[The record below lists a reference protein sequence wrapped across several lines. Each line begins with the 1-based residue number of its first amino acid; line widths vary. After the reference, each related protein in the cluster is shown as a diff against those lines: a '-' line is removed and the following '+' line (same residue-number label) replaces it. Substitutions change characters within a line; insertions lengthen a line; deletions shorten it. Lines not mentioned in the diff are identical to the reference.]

1 MGTAA
6 TPEYLNDKE
15 RFLMS
20 SDFDIRDGILY
31 KYTGNE
37 PTVVIPDS
45 VSRIYEKAFRGCS
58 TVVSIEIPNSVTWID
73 WGAFSF
79 CENLKCIKL
88 PSSLEFISVS
98 AIEGSKRLK
107 SIIMENNKNY
117 YVRDNRIFRI
127 GDDNDVIS
135 NDILK

>member
-1 MGTAA
+1 M
-6 TPEYLNDKE
+6 N
-15 RFLMS
+15 

-37 PTVVIPDS
+37 PAVVIPNS

-58 TVVSIEIPNSVTWID
+58 SVVSIEIPNSVTWID

-79 CENLKCIKL
+79 CENLECIKL

-98 AIEGSKRLK
+98 AIEGSKKLK
-107 SIIMENNKNY
+107 SIIMEDNRNY
-117 YVRDNRIFRI
+117 YVKDNRIFRI
-127 GDDNDVIS
+127 DDENDVIS
-135 NDILK
+135 TDILK

>member
-1 MGTAA
+1 
-6 TPEYLNDKE
+6 
-15 RFLMS
+15 MS

-45 VSRIYEKAFRGCS
+45 VSRIYEKAFCGCS
-58 TVVSIEIPNSVTWID
+58 TVVSIEVSNSVTWID

-79 CENLKCIKL
+79 CENLECIKL

-107 SIIMENNKNY
+107 SVIMEDNRNY
-117 YVRDNRIFRI
+117 YVKDNRIFRI
-127 GDDNDVIS
+127 DDENDVIS
-135 NDILK
+135 TDILK